1 MKSSYLRFDNMH
13 AKIAVTIRSFETVQ
27 SLLDLTGSTDSIVY
41 INDTG
46 QRLEESE
53 LCKILEKIGGVIAG
67 TEHFTRRVFESAPH
81 LRVISR
87 VGVGLDNIDLEA
99 AHDHGVTVVNTP
111 SAPSLAVAEHTLSLI
126 LTVLKRIAVYNENM
140 RKNDFS
146 IKPGLLLSG
155 RRVGIVGLGRVGHK
169 VAEMLDMLGCRI
181 SYFDPFLSETPSTQW
196 THANTLKELLSAVD
210 IVTLHAPPQPN
221 EKPLMDKTAFECCEH
236 GIVLVN
242 TARGSLVDDDALASA
257 IEGGIVWGA
266 GLDVFSNEPYTG
278 KLLDFPQV
286 VVTPHIASNTTESRK
301 QMEME
306 AIKNLIDEL
315 RQK

>member
-1 MKSSYLRFDNMH
+1 MH
-13 AKIAVTIRSFETVQ
+13 TKIAVTIRSFEAVQ
-27 SLLDLTGSTDSIVY
+27 SLLDSIGAAGSIVY

-46 QRLEESE
+46 KRLDESE
-53 LCKILEKIGGVIAG
+53 LCDVLHDADAAVAG
-67 TEHFTRRVFESAPH
+67 TEPFTENVFKSAPH

-87 VGVGLDNIDLEA
+87 VGVGLDNIDIEA

-111 SAPSLAVAEHTLSLI
+111 DAPSLAVAEHTLSLI

-140 RKNDFS
+140 RNNDFS

-155 RRVGIVGLGRVGHK
+155 RRVGIVGLGRVGRK

-196 THANTLKELLSAVD
+196 THTNTLKELLSSVD
-210 IVTLHAPPQPN
+210 IVTLHVPSQPN
-221 EKPLMDKTAFECCEH
+221 EKPLLDKGAFGCCKH

-278 KLLDFPQV
+278 KLLDFSQV
-286 VVTPHIASNTTESRK
+286 VVTPHVASNTTESRK
-301 QMEME
+301 QMEIE
-306 AIKNLIDEL
+306 AINNLIDEL
-315 RQK
+315 GQK